1 MLVAHWTVPSEK
13 VTVHDHSEHAK
24 AGPAL
29 ARPLKVAWFSH
40 FPIEWLPDLPPEL
53 RGIPPMHPAT
63 WQRVLWEE
71 FANWPN
77 LELHMIALR
86 GAFPRSHTFARG
98 NTTFHCIRTPPGS
111 RSSTLYWMD
120 TLLVR
125 RQLSKIQPDVAH
137 AWGSEYGSAAIAGR
151 LPYPALVTMQGIL
164 SWYGSVF
171 PLNRHMKLSRWLEDR
186 SLRNAGV
193 VTCESSFGKN
203 YLAQRHPHLKLLQVE
218 HAPHPRFAAI
228 QRKPQLAP
236 KRILCVGSFL
246 HWKGAD
252 IVLKALDR
260 LNHLDFELIWI
271 GAKSQEFEKHLRAQT
286 SGQIWKRVQFKHDL
300 SPEEVANELA
310 RATLLLHAS
319 RADNS
324 PNSVKEAV
332 VAGVPVVATN
342 TGGIPDYVIAGE
354 NGLLF
359 ESGDVEGCA
368 AKVAQAMSDSSF
380 SHGLVQAGTLQ
391 KTRAYL
397 SSRTMADK
405 FFAAY
410 QVALRED
417 RRANKSDSL

>member
-1 MLVAHWTVPSEK
+1 MPVSHWALPGQK
-13 VTVHDHSEHAK
+13 VTAHNH
-24 AGPAL
+24 PADDSRRTTS
-29 ARPLKVAWFSH
+29 ARPLKVAWFSY

-53 RGIPPMHPAT
+53 RGTPRIHPAT

-71 FANWPN
+71 FANRPN
-77 LELHMIALR
+77 LELHIIALR
-86 GAFPRSHTFARG
+86 GAFPQSHSFTRG

-125 RQLSKIQPDVAH
+125 RKLKSIRPDLTH
-137 AWGSEYGSAAIAGR
+137 AWGSEFGSAAVAGR

-164 SWYGSVF
+164 TWYGSVF

-186 SLRNAGV
+186 SLRNADV
-193 VTCESSFGKN
+193 VTCESTFGKN

-228 QRKPQLAP
+228 KRRPRLAP

-246 HWKGAD
+246 YWKGAD

-260 LNHLDFELIWI
+260 LKDLDFELIWI
-271 GAKSQEFEKHLRAQT
+271 GAKSGEFEKQLRRET
-286 SGQIWKRVQFKHDL
+286 SDQIWKRVQLKQDL
-300 SPEEVANELA
+300 SPAEVADELA
-310 RATLLLHAS
+310 QATLLLHAS

-342 TGGIPDYVIAGE
+342 TGGIPDYVIPGE

-368 AKVAQAMSDSSF
+368 GKIADAMNDPNF
-380 SHGLVQAGTLQ
+380 CRGLVTPASLE

-397 SSRTMADK
+397 SSKTMAEK
-405 FFAAY
+405 FFAGY
-410 QVALRED
+410 EVALRED
-417 RRANKSDSL
+417 RRAKTR